1 MDRILQFVA
10 DGSPGGGTTHVRQL
24 VTGLRSQFEVAVLTQ
39 LDSSLY
45 RSSNSSGL
53 PTFGG
58 DFFSGLLSRVN
69 PRCVHS
75 VRSAIRAFQ
84 PDLVHCHGGRAAFY
98 QSFLPRNCRTVYTA
112 HGLHYS
118 RKPRWSSRTLG
129 RLGERWAC
137 RKVDR
142 VIYVSRHDAG
152 VAQTDRLLPRSTS
165 ARVIYPSIAPNAH
178 QQAHCDDRPF
188 TVGFIGRM
196 VEQKNPL
203 LFVEV
208 MNQLP
213 GVAGVCGGG
222 GPLLDAVKKAC
233 HCDQFSSR
241 LEITGDLEH
250 VETLRL
256 LCRLDVLVM
265 TSLWEGLPILVL
277 EAMYAGV
284 PVVSVPVGGVPELIE
299 HGRTGLLSRRY
310 HAEELAAL
318 VRQLQNDPKQRAA
331 ISAAAHNQVKE
342 RFLESQMI
350 ADIAELYREVLS
362 QPQERTPRSQREA
375 QMANRG

>member
-24 VTGLRSQFEVAVLTQ
+24 VAGLRSHFEVAVLTQ

-45 RSSNSSGL
+45 RSSSSSGL

-58 DFFSGLLSRVN
+58 DFFSGPLSRIN

-75 VRSAIRAFQ
+75 VRSAIREFQ

-98 QSFLPRNCRTVYTA
+98 QSFLPKNCRTVYTA

-118 RKPRWSSRTLG
+118 RKPRWASRTLG
-129 RLGERWAC
+129 RLGERWGC

-152 VAQTDRLLPRSTS
+152 LAQTDRLLPRST
-165 ARVIYPSIAPNAH
+165 AAHVIYPSIAPSAH
-178 QQAHCDDRPF
+178 RRANCDDRPF

-233 HCDQFSSR
+233 HRDGLSSR

-299 HGRTGLLSRRY
+299 HGRTGLLSREY
-310 HAEELAAL
+310 CAEELAAL
-318 VRQLQNDPKQRAA
+318 VRQLQNDPQRRAC
-331 ISAAAHNQVKE
+331 ISAAAHKQVQE
-342 RFLESQMI
+342 GFLESQMI
-350 ADIAELYREVLS
+350 AAIGDLYREVLS
-362 QPQERTPRSQREA
+362 RPPERTPKVSHESR
-375 QMANRG
+375 